1 MHPEAAAFERAILTD
16 PDDRT
21 AQLVYA
27 DWLDEHGDHEF
38 AVALRMEEFTRIP
51 AVAAGAGVP
60 LRTAW
65 ETSRRLNQLTGTT
78 GAIWVLAATI
88 GPSLLRLARG
98 YLRSAAVGVALAGSP
113 SAPDRAPVT
122 QPQVRRVS

>member
-1 MHPEAAAFERAILTD
+1 MHPEATAFERAILTD

-27 DWLDEHGDHEF
+27 DWLDEHADPEF
-38 AVALRMEEFTRIP
+38 AAALRAEEFGRLSV
-51 AVAAGAGVP
+51 VAARANVP

-65 ETSRRLNQLTGTT
+65 EASQRLNQLTGST
-78 GAIWVLAATI
+78 GAIWVLAATL
-88 GPSLLRLARG
+88 GPSLLRLART

-113 SAPDRAPVT
+113 AAPDRAPAAR
-122 QPQVRRVS
+122 PQVRRVS

>member
-1 MHPEAAAFERAILTD
+1 MHPDAAAFERAILTD

-27 DWLDEHGDHEF
+27 DWLDEHADAEF
-38 AVALRMEEFTRIP
+38 AAAVRADEFARTA
-51 AVAAGAGVP
+51 AVAARAGVP

-65 ETSRRLNQLTGTT
+65 EMSQQFTQFTGST
-78 GAIWVLAATI
+78 GAVWVLAATL
-88 GPSLLRLARG
+88 GPSLLRLAQH

-113 SAPDRAPVT
+113 AAPDRAPAA